1 MNFCT
6 EAEKY
11 INEMVHLNDIQNS
24 ETYEF
29 TKDGFQWRIYKTII
43 GENFIEMNIRKMNYS
58 PNNIKEQPK
67 GNRIY
72 ERSFCYINDV
82 NRNCIRKWNNHI
94 IGNLFF
100 DDYNINIK

>member
-1 MNFCT
+1 
-6 EAEKY
+6 
-11 INEMVHLNDIQNS
+11 
-24 ETYEF
+24 
-29 TKDGFQWRIYKTII
+29 
-43 GENFIEMNIRKMNYS
+43 MNYS
-58 PNNIKEQPK
+58 PNNIKEQPQ

-100 DDYNINIK
+100 DDYNIYIE